1 MNRHFSD
8 RIKDVETI
16 PDIFELVKEV
26 VWDTAKR
33 SRAGLDLGLMEMG
46 NQPGG
51 FVGGFYVTGSN
62 IIMMNETP
70 LRRIQE
76 TSPELLTPYIFSV
89 LLHEYLHSLGIFDEE
104 RVRAMSCEICTQTFS
119 QRNVVTQITKDMKK
133 FFPNFIYPDGAPEVA
148 GPVRLVPDFD
158 RSSIRYIG

>member
-1 MNRHFSD
+1 MNRHFSK
-8 RIKDVETI
+8 RLGEVVTI

-26 VWDTAKR
+26 VWDSAKR

-51 FVGGFYVTGSN
+51 FIGGFYVSGSN

-76 TSPELLTPYIFSV
+76 TNPELLTPYIFSV
-89 LLHEYLHSLGIFDEE
+89 LLHEYLHSLGIFDEAK
-104 RVRAMSCEICTQTFS
+104 VRDMSCEICKRSFS
-119 QRNVVTQITKDMKK
+119 NSNIATQITRDMRK
-133 FFPNFIYPDGAPEVA
+133 FFPNFVYPQGAPEIA
-148 GPVRLVPDFD
+148 GPVKLVPDFD